1 MVFSSLICAFLLAP
15 YADPAGAF
23 ALDLPTGWV
32 AEKEVLDEDLS
43 LTSCHKKGEED
54 GPTIAVFSYKSA
66 TDIPENQQE
75 EMNRTAEETVKEL
88 LTGDGRITKQNS
100 SKVTFDGRKA
110 NRLDMDFTDGDG
122 AKWQGFLVSV
132 TGKRFILGVLAY
144 AKAGDATNM
153 KLVTDYANTLAV
165 ESKSPRGST
174 ASAGGPLNKASLST
188 IAGRIKGN
196 MKREAMDK
204 VLVEGTTPL
213 TYGSVANFVNVIE
226 ILFDIQLTEAEF
238 DATRER
244 FIEFYKSGDDE
255 GKKILANQGA
265 ELLKTLT
272 TGTAEERAKDKAEGK
287 AVFENAFKKGAEM
300 GIGYAAVMWDAISR
314 RSASVAK
321 TKTAPKKDDFDNE
334 ITQGDLDAT
343 MELLYFMWVGAGRDA
358 SDVTMEDIIKI
369 RNQIVQELP
378 SMDPQLQLMIANAPK
393 IYAGLRQQWAA
404 ANGAQRL
411 AMAQQFSQALD
422 EWGIGA
428 QSGFE
433 QTSGGGS
440 SEASMNAQIAQNTA
454 WNAAKTWGN

>member
-1 MVFSSLICAFLLAP
+1 MVISSLICALLLAP
-15 YADPAGAF
+15 YSDPAGGF

-32 AEKEVLDEDLS
+32 AAKQAIDDDLSMTDCHPKDDEDGA
-43 LTSCHKKGEED
+43 H
-54 GPTIAVFSYKSA
+54 IAVFTYKSA
-66 TDIPENQQE
+66 TEIPADQQD
-75 EMNRTAEETVKEL
+75 EMNRTAQSTITDL
-88 LTGDGRITKQNS
+88 MTGDGRITKRTESQI
-100 SKVTFDGRKA
+100 TFDGRKA
-110 NRLDMDFTDGDG
+110 KKLDLNYTDGEG
-122 AKWQGFLVSV
+122 ANWQGFLVSV
-132 TGKRFILGVLAY
+132 TGKRFIIGILAY
-144 AKAGDATNM
+144 AKAGDSTTL
-153 KLVTDYANTLAV
+153 KLVTDHANTLAV
-165 ESKSPRGST
+165 ESKTPRGGAPS
-174 ASAGGPLNKASLST
+174 SGLLNKAALST

-204 VLVEGTTPL
+204 VIVEGTHPL

-244 FIEFYKSGDDE
+244 FIEFYKAGDDK
-255 GKKILANQGA
+255 GKEILANQGA
-265 ELLKTLT
+265 ALLKTLT
-272 TGTAEERAKDKAEGK
+272 TGTEEEKAKDRAEGK
-287 AVFENAFKKGAEM
+287 AVFTNAFEQGAKQ
-300 GIGYAAVMWDAISR
+300 GIGYAVVMWDAITR
-314 RSASVAK
+314 RSASITK
-321 TKTAPKKDDFDNE
+321 TKTAPKKEEFDNE

-369 RNQIVQELP
+369 RTQIVQELP

-393 IYAGLRQQWAA
+393 IYAGVRQQWAA